1 MKQTSIGGERYRIVK
16 RLGGSVFLTMQASTC
31 QLRVIKKVSGTKK
44 RLTDMERNYWMH
56 LSHPGIA
63 KVLDIFEEGETVY
76 YVMEYFPGKTLQEI
90 FDEKGRISEKE
101 VREWMIQMCRIL
113 NYLHTRSPA
122 VVHGDLKPANIYCL
136 TGGRLMLL
144 DFGAAFLEDGQK
156 TFYIG
161 TAAFASPEQKKG
173 EGGLDARSDLYSLGA
188 AMYYLLTGRY
198 WEGSFGK
205 KKRHRKG
212 GLYPILEKCMKE
224 VPKERYRSCAELE
237 KRLLSQKNRGRNS
250 CMAILATA
258 LLCTAVQ
265 KGRGAADEVKTAK
278 IRDEPAQAEQTSRE
292 TGQEETW
299 QIIQTTNQD
308 INQNTNQNI
317 NQNTNQEKASQKS
330 EETGQQADQEN
341 QDQIYETLLQKFM
354 EDGCISPGE
363 ELELQA
369 AFRTY
374 GESHFL
380 YQAGCLSWYYSQDG
394 TKAGAVNW
402 FRLLERTE
410 KEKFSEEE
418 KRWIHVYRVM
428 GEAMERP
435 AGELLEKEEAK
446 ELWEALCFAME
457 REVPGGVWSSREEQ
471 QKTGKQLFKE
481 VVSQVYLYADSF
493 QKGGIKKEDY
503 EAFTNQAEL
512 RSLEGENEENTVREQ
527 IELLK
532 ETIQN
537 LF

>member
-1 MKQTSIGGERYRIVK
+1 
-16 RLGGSVFLTMQASTC
+16 
-31 QLRVIKKVSGTKK
+31 
-44 RLTDMERNYWMH
+44 
-56 LSHPGIA
+56 
-63 KVLDIFEEGETVY
+63 
-76 YVMEYFPGKTLQEI
+76 
-90 FDEKGRISEKE
+90 
-101 VREWMIQMCRIL
+101 
-113 NYLHTRSPA
+113 
-122 VVHGDLKPANIYCL
+122 
-136 TGGRLMLL
+136 MLL
-144 DFGAAFLEDGQK
+144 DLGAAFLEDGQK

-188 AMYYLLTGRY
+188 SMYYLLTGRY
-198 WEGSFGK
+198 WEDSLGK
-205 KKRHRKG
+205 KKRCRRG

-250 CMAILATA
+250 CMAILAAA

-265 KGRGAADEVKTAK
+265 KGRGAADEAKTVK
-278 IRDEPAQAEQTSRE
+278 IRDEPAGAEQTSRE

-308 INQNTNQNI
+308 I

-354 EDGCISPGE
+354 EDDCISPGE

-374 GESHFL
+374 GESRFL

-402 FRLLERTE
+402 FRILERTE

-418 KRWIHVYRVM
+418 KRWIHAYRVM

-457 REVPGGVWSSREEQ
+457 REIPGGIWSTREEQ
-471 QKTGKQLFKE
+471 KKAGKQLFKE
-481 VVSQVYLYADSF
+481 VISQTYLYADSF

-503 EAFTNQAEL
+503 EAFTNQAER
-512 RSLEGENEENTVREQ
+512 RSLEGESEENTVREQ

>member
-1 MKQTSIGGERYRIVK
+1 
-16 RLGGSVFLTMQASTC
+16 
-31 QLRVIKKVSGTKK
+31 
-44 RLTDMERNYWMH
+44 
-56 LSHPGIA
+56 
-63 KVLDIFEEGETVY
+63 
-76 YVMEYFPGKTLQEI
+76 
-90 FDEKGRISEKE
+90 
-101 VREWMIQMCRIL
+101 
-113 NYLHTRSPA
+113 
-122 VVHGDLKPANIYCL
+122 
-136 TGGRLMLL
+136 
-144 DFGAAFLEDGQK
+144 
-156 TFYIG
+156 
-161 TAAFASPEQKKG
+161 
-173 EGGLDARSDLYSLGA
+173 
-188 AMYYLLTGRY
+188 
-198 WEGSFGK
+198 
-205 KKRHRKG
+205 
-212 GLYPILEKCMKE
+212 
-224 VPKERYRSCAELE
+224 
-237 KRLLSQKNRGRNS
+237 
-250 CMAILATA
+250 
-258 LLCTAVQ
+258 
-265 KGRGAADEVKTAK
+265 
-278 IRDEPAQAEQTSRE
+278 
-292 TGQEETW
+292 
-299 QIIQTTNQD
+299 
-308 INQNTNQNI
+308 
-317 NQNTNQEKASQKS
+317 
-330 EETGQQADQEN
+330 
-341 QDQIYETLLQKFM
+341 M

-402 FRLLERTE
+402 FRMLERTE

-446 ELWEALCFAME
+446 ELWEALCFALE
-457 REVPGGVWSSREEQ
+457 REVPGGVWSTREEQ

-512 RSLEGENEENTVREQ
+512 RSLEGESEENTVSEQ